1 MEFDLAIVMVKMMDL
16 SKVLSLECEMEM
28 SSVLLWAC
36 SMVVLLEK
44 VLETY

>member
-16 SKVLSLECEMEM
+16 LKVLSLEFQMEM
-28 SSVLLWAC
+28 RSVLLWVY